1 MEKPTGK
8 KNKTRTPEAEVH
20 VQKDTAK
27 EEKASGKEQPNQSP
41 TLAQKHRK
49 EARLSPENE
58 KHMFEAFDASL
69 KDDFEGVPLFTPF
82 QRKKPYECSKC
93 ESLFKHKMDYVRHQ
107 SPHWREA
114 LPVCPVQEY
123 IQAQL

>member
-1 MEKPTGK
+1 
-8 KNKTRTPEAEVH
+8 
-20 VQKDTAK
+20 
-27 EEKASGKEQPNQSP
+27 
-41 TLAQKHRK
+41 
-49 EARLSPENE
+49 
-58 KHMFEAFDASL
+58 MFEAFDASL

-114 LPVCPVQEY
+114 LPVCPVQED

>member
-1 MEKPTGK
+1 M
-8 KNKTRTPEAEVH
+8 H

-58 KHMFEAFDASL
+58 EHTFEAFDASF
-69 KDDFEGVPLFTPF
+69 KDDFEGVPMFTPF
-82 QRKKPYECSKC
+82 QRKKPYKCSKC
-93 ESLFKHKMDYVRHQ
+93 GCIFKHKTDHVRHQ

-114 LPVCPVQEY
+114 LPVCPVRED

>member
-41 TLAQKHRK
+41 TLAQKHRMLALDFVPNGNIR
-49 EARLSPENE
+49 ARG
-58 KHMFEAFDASL
+58 A
-69 KDDFEGVPLFTPF
+69 
-82 QRKKPYECSKC
+82 
-93 ESLFKHKMDYVRHQ
+93 
-107 SPHWREA
+107 
-114 LPVCPVQEY
+114 
-123 IQAQL
+123 

>member
-1 MEKPTGK
+1 M
-8 KNKTRTPEAEVH
+8 H

-58 KHMFEAFDASL
+58 EHVFEAFDASF
-69 KDDFEGVPLFTPF
+69 KDDFEGVPMFTPF
-82 QRKKPYECSKC
+82 QTKKPCECGC
-93 ESLFKHKMDYVRHQ
+93 IFKHKTDHVRHQ
-107 SPHWREA
+107 SPHWRGFS
-114 LPVCPVQEY
+114 PVCPVRED

>member
-49 EARLSPENE
+49 EARLSPELRGNRVTLLGPIAWL
-58 KHMFEAFDASL
+58 HHL
-69 KDDFEGVPLFTPF
+69 LTGHV
-82 QRKKPYECSKC
+82 
-93 ESLFKHKMDYVRHQ
+93 
-107 SPHWREA
+107 
-114 LPVCPVQEY
+114 
-123 IQAQL
+123 I